1 MSLTNGRPCQ
11 ETKTLNEREE
21 QADVVFTGTVEKIY
35 RKSPE
40 RSFILDYNAV
50 VFVKRVLK
58 GDRKLQNNAVVVSG
72 LGNRLICQSIVK
84 ERDTRIFLVT
94 EMGNG
99 FLQLNSSLLRI
110 SVPNLDLI
118 DAVIKGKSISNPK
131 HILSKK
137 PTVFECHSTIFI
149 SNDFMLI

>member
-1 MSLTNGRPCQ
+1 MSLTDCQPCE

-35 RKSPE
+35 RKSPD

-72 LGNRLICQSIVK
+72 LGNRLICQGIVK

-94 EMGNG
+94 EMDNG

-110 SVPNLDLI
+110 SIPNLDLI
-118 DAVIKGKSISNPK
+118 DAVIKGESISNPK
-131 HILSKK
+131 HLLSKQLI
-137 PTVFECHSTIFI
+137 VF
-149 SNDFMLI
+149 